1 MSCNYQSGVIPEHMA
16 RALKTS
22 IQVQEVRDAI
32 SSLLSVSHPCL
43 RDVAAQLG
51 ISPRTLQR
59 RLAGMNLTHSQL
71 LHQTRVGI
79 ACQRLA
85 QRDLQIGKIAL
96 ELGFATPSSFS
107 RAFQSWTGMTPRIFR
122 YGL

>member
-1 MSCNYQSGVIPEHMA
+1 MASGS
-16 RALKTS
+16 KTN
-22 IQVQEVRDAI
+22 IEAQEVRDAI
-32 SSLLSVSHPCL
+32 SSLLSAGHPCL
-43 RDVAAQLG
+43 TEVAAQLG

-71 LHQTRVGI
+71 LHQARVGI

-107 RAFQSWTGMTPRIFR
+107 RAFQSWTGMSPRTFR
-122 YGL
+122 YGCSSLQDGSGTFLH

>member
-1 MSCNYQSGVIPEHMA
+1 MT

-22 IQVQEVRDAI
+22 IEVQEVRDAI

-59 RLAGMNLTHSQL
+59 RLAGMNLTNSQL
-71 LHQTRVGI
+71 LHQTRV
-79 ACQRLA
+79 
-85 QRDLQIGKIAL
+85 GKIAL

-107 RAFQSWTGMTPRIFR
+107 RAFQSWTGMSPRTFR
-122 YGL
+122 YGCSSVQDGSGTFLH